1 MKLMMVEGRYR
12 GDIELDKAL
21 INNLPTRIGLV
32 TTVQFL
38 DALPKIKRLLTE
50 AGKEVYTDKQRQA
63 YDAQLLGCDSTAG
76 EGLLQDKVDAYLYIG
91 TGLFHPIWLAVNVN
105 TDVFLYDPF
114 TKRLE
119 LMDKNIA
126 KKYTQKREANI
137 KRFYAA
143 ENIGILVSMKSGQ
156 INFEK
161 GIKLKKELEKKG
173 KNVYLFVFETLD
185 FNQPEN
191 FPFIDC
197 WINTACPRI
206 FDDNEKFSKPLVN
219 MDDISKLSFETK
231 NGFHSYVSEY
241 TFHRKKF

>member
-1 MKLMMVEGRYR
+1 MVEGRYR
-12 GDIELDKAL
+12 GDIELDKSIIAK
-21 INNLPTRIGLV
+21 LPKKLGLV

-38 DALPKIKRLLTE
+38 DAIPKVKRLLTE
-50 AGKEVYTDKQRQA
+50 AGKEVYTDRQRQA

-76 EGLLQDKVDAYLYIG
+76 EGFQDKIDAYLYIG

-105 TDVFLYDPF
+105 KDVFLYDPF
-114 TKRLE
+114 TKRFE

-126 KKYTQKREANI
+126 RRYKQKREANI
-137 KRFYAA
+137 KKFYAS

-161 GIKLKKELEKKG
+161 GMRLKKELENQD
-173 KNVYLFVFETLD
+173 KNVYIFVFETLD

-197 WINTACPRI
+197 WVNTACPRI
-206 FDDNEKFSKPLVN
+206 FDDNEKFIKPLVN
-219 MDDISKLSFETK
+219 MDDISKLRFETK
-231 NGFHSYVSEY
+231 NGSHSYVSEY